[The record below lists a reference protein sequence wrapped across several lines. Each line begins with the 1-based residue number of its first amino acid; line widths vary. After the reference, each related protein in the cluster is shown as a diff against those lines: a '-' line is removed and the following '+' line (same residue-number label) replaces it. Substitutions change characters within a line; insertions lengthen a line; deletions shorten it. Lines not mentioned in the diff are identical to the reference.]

1 MAGLYFIVA
10 TITTVGYGDISSK
23 TSLEQ
28 GFSIILMIIGVI
40 SYSLT
45 ISSVS
50 NIMQASDA
58 REQALRSKLDTLARM
73 RADFNLNF
81 EFYWRLR

>member
-40 SYSLT
+40 SYSMT

-58 REQALRSKLDTLARM
+58 REQALRSKLDTLARI
-73 RADFNLNF
+73 RSDFDLNF